1 MKKKFYYA
9 GMLAAG
15 LLTFAS
21 CNNDDDPI
29 IEQNPVQTE
38 EDAQVIRIAVANAG
52 DGLQTRAGRPLLSS
66 EAKQSIDK
74 VKVVVVGTDGSIAAT
89 TLIENWSSDA
99 VSSVYTNDGHGRE
112 ATWKLTGDNR
122 LAPNNT

>member
-29 IEQNPVQTE
+29 IDQNQVQTE
-38 EDAQVIRIAVANAG
+38 VEEGQVIRIAVANTG
-52 DGLQTRAGRPLLSS
+52 DGLETRAGRPLVS
-66 EAKQSIDK
+66 EDAAQDIDK
-74 VKVVVVGTDGSIAAT
+74 VKVAMVMSVPLT
-89 TLIENWSSDA
+89 TRTS
-99 VSSVYTNDGHGRE
+99 
-112 ATWKLTGDNR
+112 
-122 LAPNNT
+122 

>member
-21 CNNDDDPI
+21 CNNDEDPI

-52 DGLQTRAGRPLLSS
+52 DGLTTKAGRPLSS
-66 EAKQSIDK
+66 SDAAQDIDK
-74 VKVVVVGTDGSIAAT
+74 VKIVIVDDENNVIGAK
-89 TLIENWSSDA
+89 LIENWME
-99 VSSVYTNDGHGRE
+99 VSSLYTEDGHGQYSY
-112 ATWKLTGDNR
+112 
-122 LAPNNT
+122 